1 MQQTVQTVQAVQRR
15 PANIDQLILVIQR
28 EFPRAGIRITGR
40 ARTVRRQA
48 ELMAQRIR
56 ASRSEFLRTY
66 RTTWHILEMD
76 EWFRRYPRATEQET
90 VDEFERLI
98 REARARGALVS
109 NHLSDSARDISW
121 PTGTARELDLI
132 EARIN
137 ELGATVLREPH
148 AAGGR
153 HWHVDW

>member
-1 MQQTVQTVQAVQRR
+1 MQGAAQAAGVRR
-15 PANIDQLILVIQR
+15 PANIDQLILIIQR

-56 ASRSEFLRTY
+56 VSRLEFLRTY
-66 RTTWHILEMD
+66 RTTRHISEMD
-76 EWFRRYPRATEQET
+76 EWVRRNPGATERET

-109 NHLSDSARDISW
+109 NHLSDTARDISW
-121 PTGTARELDLI
+121 PIGTASELDRI
-132 EARIN
+132 ETRMN

>member
-1 MQQTVQTVQAVQRR
+1 MQTVARDAAPAR
-15 PANIDQLILVIQR
+15 PSNIDQLIAIIQQ
-28 EFPRAGIRITGR
+28 EFPRAGIRVTGR
-40 ARTVRRQA
+40 ARTIRRQA

-56 ASRSEFLRTY
+56 ANRLEFLRTY
-66 RTTWHILEMD
+66 RPTWHITAMD
-76 EWFRRYPRATEQET
+76 QWLGRHPSATERET

-98 REARARGALVS
+98 EQARARGALVS
-109 NHLSDSARDISW
+109 NHLSNTARDISW
-121 PTGTARELDLI
+121 PIGGRQQLDDI

-137 ELGATVLREPH
+137 ALGATVLREPH

>member
-1 MQQTVQTVQAVQRR
+1 MQGAAVAAGVRR
-15 PANIDQLILVIQR
+15 PANIDQLILIVQR

-56 ASRSEFLRTY
+56 ANRLEFLRTY
-66 RTTWHILEMD
+66 RTTRHITEMD
-76 EWFRRYPRATEQET
+76 EWFRRNPRATERET

-121 PTGTARELDLI
+121 PIGTAGELERI

>member
-1 MQQTVQTVQAVQRR
+1 MQTTARNAAHAR
-15 PANIDQLILVIQR
+15 PRNIDELMLVIQR

-40 ARTVRRQA
+40 ARTIRRQA

-56 ASRSEFLRTY
+56 VNRLEFLRTY
-66 RTTWHILEMD
+66 RSTQHITEMD
-76 EWFRRYPRATEQET
+76 QWFRRHPSASERET
-90 VDEFERLI
+90 VDAFERLI
-98 REARARGALVS
+98 EQARARGALVS
-109 NHLSDSARDISW
+109 NHLSNTARDISW
-121 PTGTARELDLI
+121 PIGSHPELDAI
-132 EARIN
+132 EARIV

>member
-1 MQQTVQTVQAVQRR
+1 MQQAAQAVAERR
-15 PANIDQLILVIQR
+15 PANIDQLVLIIQR

-56 ASRSEFLRTY
+56 ANRLEFLGTY
-66 RTTWHILEMD
+66 RTARHIIEMD
-76 EWFRRYPRATEQET
+76 EWYQRSPRATEQQT

-98 REARARGALVS
+98 HEARARGALVS

-121 PTGTARELDLI
+121 PMGSARELDQI
-132 EARIN
+132 EVRII

>member
-1 MQQTVQTVQAVQRR
+1 MQTVARDAALAR
-15 PANIDQLILVIQR
+15 PSNIDQLIAIIQH

-40 ARTVRRQA
+40 ARTIRRQA

-56 ASRSEFLRTY
+56 ANRLEFLRTY
-66 RTTWHILEMD
+66 RPTWHITAMD
-76 EWFRRYPRATEQET
+76 QWLRRHPSATERET

-98 REARARGALVS
+98 EQARARGALVS
-109 NHLSDSARDISW
+109 NHLSNTARDISW
-121 PTGTARELDLI
+121 PIGSRQQLDAI

-137 ELGATVLREPH
+137 VMGGTVLREPH

>member
-1 MQQTVQTVQAVQRR
+1 MTNGTAPPR
-15 PANIDQLILVIQR
+15 PANIDQLIAIIQR
-28 EFPRAGIRITGR
+28 EFPTAGIRITGR
-40 ARTVRRQA
+40 ARTIRRQA

-56 ASRSEFLRTY
+56 ANRQEFLNTY
-66 RTTWHILEMD
+66 RSTQHIQEMD
-76 EWFRRYPRATEQET
+76 SWVRANPAATVEQT
-90 VDEFERLI
+90 ITEFEAI
-98 REARARGALVS
+98 INSARARGATVS

-121 PTGTARELDLI
+121 PVGTPQTLDTI

-137 ELGATVLREPH
+137 ALGATVIREPN